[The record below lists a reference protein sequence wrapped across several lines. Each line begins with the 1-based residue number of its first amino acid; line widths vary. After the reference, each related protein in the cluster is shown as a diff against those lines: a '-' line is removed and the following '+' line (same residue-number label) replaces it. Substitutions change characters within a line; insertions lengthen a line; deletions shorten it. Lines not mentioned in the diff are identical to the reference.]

1 MKKQHIIFS
10 LVIAACSIAAFG
22 FINQKGDE
30 VFADQLPCKT
40 TQQCSEF
47 VSIEKPD
54 FDFAYIVEP
63 RFYATVSMEELKEA
77 KSILEIMP
85 ERDGDNIL
93 SYHNIQISTF
103 LEDRNKEQVELGKDE
118 FLTAGQRK
126 LIEAMDYS
134 SSFFIVG
141 NVMRDNG
148 TKSYEDTLVTYF
160 SIAPKHSA
168 QYSEGNEAM
177 INYLK
182 ENSVT
187 DIAIARKDKMQPGKI
202 SFTVTY
208 DGKIKDARISES
220 SGYDSIDQKMLR
232 LIAEMPGSW
241 EPGMNSYGVRVDQ
254 ALTFFFGFAGC

>member
-40 TQQCSEF
+40 QQQCSEF
-47 VSIEKPD
+47 ANIEKPD

-63 RFYATVSMEELKEA
+63 RFYARVSLEELKSA
-77 KSILEIMP
+77 TSILDIMP
-85 ERDGDNIL
+85 TRDGDKIL
-93 SYHNIQISTF
+93 SYHNVQISTF
-103 LEDRNKEQVELGKDE
+103 LEDRSKEQVEVAKDE
-118 FLTAGQRK
+118 FLTEKQRE
-126 LIEAMDYS
+126 LIESLDYS
-134 SSFFIVG
+134 SNFFIVG
-141 NVMRDNG
+141 NAIRSNG
-148 TKSYEDTLVTYF
+148 GKTYQDTLVTYF

-187 DIAIARKDKMQPGKI
+187 DIAIARKDKMQPGKV

-208 DGKIKDARISES
+208 DGKIKDAHISES
-220 SGYDSIDQKMLR
+220 SGYDSIDQKMLQ
-232 LIAEMPGSW
+232 LIAELPGSW
-241 EPGMNSYGVRVDQ
+241 EPGMNDYGVRVDQ
-254 ALTFFFGFAGC
+254 SLVFFFGFAGC